1 MTITPTTR
9 MTATPRL
16 RFVIKYLP
24 SRAHGDGVGVE
35 TRVLQQYWYV
45 TGTMEE
51 YWDEW
56 GEWRDVP
63 LEEV

>member
-1 MTITPTTR
+1 MTVTPKTR

-16 RFVIKYLP
+16 RFVIKHLP
-24 SRAHGDGVGVE
+24 SRTHGEGVSVE

-63 LEEV
+63 LEDL

>member
-1 MTITPTTR
+1 MTTLKR
-9 MTATPRL
+9 YTATPRL

-24 SRAHGDGVGVE
+24 DSKIDA
-35 TRVLQQYWYV
+35 RVLQQYWYL

-51 YWDEW
+51 YWDEY

-63 LEEV
+63 LEET